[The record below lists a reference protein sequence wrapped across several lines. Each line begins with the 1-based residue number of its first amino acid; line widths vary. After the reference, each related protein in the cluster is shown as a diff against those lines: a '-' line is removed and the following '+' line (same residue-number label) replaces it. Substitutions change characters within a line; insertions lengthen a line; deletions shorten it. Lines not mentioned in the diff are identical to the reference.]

1 MGMKFAGEE
10 AAYKFYYAYAKFT
23 SFAIRKDEVRYSSN
37 GEVKRRQFVCN
48 KVKFRNIKHFIRD
61 DRKKTHRPL
70 TCTGFLARLCLK
82 VDPIT
87 SRFQVVSFW
96 EGHKH
101 VLCEPNYVPLFK
113 LYYGLSDGEKAQ
125 VDSLHAYG
133 IRSCQIMGYMMGQ
146 KGGPVGMGFNKKDLF
161 NYIEQ

>member
-10 AAYKFYYAYAKFT
+10 ATYKFYYAYAKFT

-37 GEVKRRQFVCN
+37 GEVKRRQFVDPITSR
-48 KVKFRNIKHFIRD
+48 FQHFIRD
-61 DRKKTHRPL
+61 DRKKTHRP
-70 TCTGFLARLCLK
+70 FLARLCLK